1 MSSSETRARARTP
14 GALSDGTTAAST
26 YSRFIPREELGH
38 FASWQ
43 PQPLTGAT
51 ASAPARDGTPAA
63 PAAPDAA
70 ARIDAA
76 RQTGYQDGYRDGL
89 AALDAFKRSFAQQ
102 ASERIG
108 QWLRAFD
115 EQLLA
120 LEQDMARA
128 VADTATLLARQ
139 VVREELVQDPE
150 RIARVAQEA
159 LAALLL
165 SAKHITLRVHPDDEA
180 LVRGGAGDALASRG
194 ARLVV
199 DEGVQRGGCRIDSDI
214 GVIDATIETRW
225 KRALDALG
233 ADLPLQREGEDD

>member
-1 MSSSETRARARTP
+1 MSSSETRARARAP
-14 GALSDGTTAAST
+14 GAASEGATAAST
-26 YSRFIPREELGH
+26 YSRFIPREELGP

-43 PQPLTGAT
+43 PKPLTGAA
-51 ASAPARDGTPAA
+51 ASAPARDATPAA

-102 ASERIG
+102 TSERIG

-180 LVRGGAGDALASRG
+180 LVRGGAGDALAARG

-199 DEGVQRGGCRIDSDI
+199 DESVQRGGCRVDSDI

-233 ADLPLQREGEDD
+233 ADLPLQRDGEDD

>member
-1 MSSSETRARARTP
+1 MTGTP
-14 GALSDGTTAAST
+14 SVGAAAAPT

-38 FASWQ
+38 FATWQ

-51 ASAPARDGTPAA
+51 ASAPTRDAARAE
-63 PAAPDAA
+63 PDAA

-76 RQTGYQDGYRDGL
+76 RQAGYQDGYRDGL

-102 ASERIG
+102 TSERIG

-115 EQLLA
+115 EQMLG
-120 LEQDMARA
+120 LERDMARA

-159 LAALLL
+159 LDALLS

-180 LVRGGAGDALASRG
+180 LVRGGAGDALAARG
-194 ARLVV
+194 ARLVA
-199 DEGVQRGGCRIDSDI
+199 DEGVQRGGCRVDSDI

-225 KRALDALG
+225 KRALDTLG
-233 ADLPLQREGEDD
+233 ADLPLQRAGEED